1 MSRFFF
7 FFFFFTIHS
16 TGWTIDSDGDGVDDS
31 EDGCPFDM
39 TKTEPGACG
48 FIDVDEDGDGIFDCG
63 CSHKAYIP
71 HQNSNNVYVVDL
83 KGDSV
88 IKIINVGA
96 NPIGVATCPGSDR
109 AFIANRGSKTVS
121 IIQIS
126 NDSLIG
132 DYQLPIK
139 PWGIACSSNGEFV
152 VSTGS
157 ENPNFSAQIAHIDG
171 NSITVESIPLPASLS
186 ISGVVISPDNTKA
199 YIALIG
205 NDQVVVIDLLSSSIM
220 GYLDTGTEPNGIDI
234 FPNGEQLAVTNYGA
248 GTISIIDI
256 ASNTSDIIPVGT
268 YPQGVAISPDGN
280 KVAVAIQGEDKLCFY
295 DIVADSLSCVGVGSA
310 PNGVSY
316 SVDGLGVAVTMQ
328 TGNELW
334 FMDANNLDTL
344 NIIGVGQSP
353 KSLGKFLAST
363 CSGCTDP
370 QACNFDPIATIDDGT
385 CLSFDSCGE
394 CGGVGVSGCTD
405 QAASNYNPL
414 ATCDDS
420 SCASSYDCNYF
431 GFIPNAFDDNVSVI
445 DLTNDIVTN
454 TITVGDEPL
463 GVATCSSTDRVYI
476 ANSKSNN
483 ISVIEASTGTLLTNY
498 SCGMDPWSIDC
509 TSNGEKLIISGC
521 PLNATQPVFGVVDLT
536 DLTQPPLL
544 VDIAGTS
551 SGVVISDDNSKAFL
565 ALSADDQIAVVNLVT
580 NTVEMYL
587 DAQTTPNGI
596 DVSSDGNW
604 LYVAN
609 YGDSSFTIYDLL
621 NETSERISTGPF
633 PEGIELSPNQEELAI
648 AILGNNTV
656 EFYELT
662 TGIATLVDVGIDPNG
677 VSYTQ
682 DGSTLLATMQGGN
695 NVYYLDAINHT
706 VIDSIDVGNHPKS
719 LGNFLI
725 SQCSG
730 CMNPQACNYNPLA
743 NVDNGS
749 CITCDPCSHCDGSE
763 VMGCIYGFAINFD
776 PAATLDDGSCVIE
789 ACNPCPSDINWDNQT
804 NIADLLVFL
813 SEFGSYCDHCING
826 IQDLDE
832 TGIDCGGLN
841 CPLCP

>member
-1 MSRFFF
+1 MTRIFFF
-7 FFFFFTIHS
+7 FFCTIN
-16 TGWTIDSDGDGVDDS
+16 TIVWAVDSGGNVEPSFPFSIAGTELGD
-31 EDGCPFDM
+31 
-39 TKTEPGACG
+39 TL
-48 FIDVDEDGDGIFDCG
+48 

-71 HQNSNNVYVVDL
+71 HQNSDDVYVVDL
-83 KGDSV
+83 TSDTV
-88 IKIINVGA
+88 IKIIGVGA
-96 NPIGVATCPGSDR
+96 TPIGVATCSGSDR
-109 AFIANRGSKTVS
+109 VYIANRDSRTVS
-121 IIQIS
+121 LIQIS
-126 NDSLIG
+126 NDSLVG
-132 DYQLPIK
+132 DYPVPLK

-152 VSTGS
+152 VTAGN
-157 ENPNFSAQIAHIDG
+157 ENQQCSAQIAHIDG
-171 NSITVESIPLPASLS
+171 ESITVENIPLPASS
-186 ISGVVISPDNTKA
+186 EPSGVIISPDNTKA
-199 YIALIG
+199 YITLSV
-205 NDQVVVIDLLSSSIM
+205 NNQVVAIDLVSASIIE
-220 GYLDTGTEPNGIDI
+220 YLDADIGSNGIDI
-234 FPNGEQLAVTNYGA
+234 FPNGEQLVVGNYTA
-248 GTISIIDI
+248 GTISII
-256 ASNTSDIIPVGT
+256 NTANNISDTISVGVF
-268 YPQGVAISPDGN
+268 PEGVAVSPDGN
-280 KVAVAIQGEDKLCFY
+280 KIAVAIQGEDKLCFY
-295 DIVADSLSCVGVGSA
+295 DITDGSLNCVGVGSG

-316 SVDGLGVAVTMQ
+316 SVDGLAVAVTMQ

-334 FMDANNLDTL
+334 FMDANNMDTL
-344 NIIGVGQSP
+344 GIIGLGQSP

-385 CLSFDSCGE
+385 CLSFDPCGE

-463 GVATCSSTDRVYI
+463 GAATCSSTDRVYI

-521 PLNATQPVFGVVDLT
+521 PLDATQPVFGVVDLT

-544 VDIAGTS
+544 VDITGTS

-633 PEGIELSPNQEELAI
+633 PEGIQLSPNQEELAI

-662 TGIATLVDVGIDPNG
+662 TGTATLVDVGIDPNG

-763 VMGCIYGFAINFD
+763 VMGCTYGFAINFD

-789 ACNPCPSDINWDNQT
+789 ACNPCPSDINWDNQI
-804 NIADLLVFL
+804 NIQDLLAIL
-813 SEFGSYCDHCING
+813 SLYGSYCDHCING
-826 IQDLDE
+826 IQDQDE
-832 TGIDCGGLN
+832 TGVDCGGVN
-841 CPLCP
+841 CSSCQ